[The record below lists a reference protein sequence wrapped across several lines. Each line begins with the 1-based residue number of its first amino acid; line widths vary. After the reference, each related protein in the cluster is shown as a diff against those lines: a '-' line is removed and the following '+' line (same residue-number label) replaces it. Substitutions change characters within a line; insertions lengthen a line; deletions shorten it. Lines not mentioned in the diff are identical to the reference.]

1 MDAVVGDG
9 LGQVGVARLRLDRAA
24 AAFPEIRDLG
34 YFAGM
39 LDELEALDAGTD
51 WPGPSALRE
60 LAPADVGRVVTER
73 LRARISAIM
82 GYPDPSAVGEDKPLI
97 GLGMDS
103 LMAVRIRNAARAD
116 FGEEPSVALL
126 LQGAS
131 VHDVSEDLISQLGLE
146 TGLETGTADQRSN
159 DLRGRAHGRA
169 AARQRAAVRRKAGRR
184 A

>member
-1 MDAVVGDG
+1 
-9 LGQVGVARLRLDRAA
+9 
-24 AAFPEIRDLG
+24 
-34 YFAGM
+34 
-39 LDELEALDAGTD
+39 
-51 WPGPSALRE
+51 
-60 LAPADVGRVVTER
+60 

-82 GYPDPSAVGEDKPLI
+82 GYPDQSAIGEDKPLI

-116 FGEEPSVALL
+116 FGVEPSVALL

-131 VHDVSEDLISQLGLE
+131 VHDVSADLISQL
-146 TGLETGTADQRSN
+146 GLETGTADQRSN

-169 AARQRAAVRRKAGRR
+169 AARQRAAVRRKAGRP